1 MMQTQSG
8 IIKYFYLYYKLRV
21 VSTLVIVHT
30 YSYYLRDFY
39 YFQDLQIGT

>member
-8 IIKYFYLYYKLRV
+8 IIKYFYLHKLRV